1 MIEQRLSLNEY
12 NSKELQASID
22 PFQSSRP
29 QVVDTSYLND
39 REKMLLSDIDH
50 SRLRDVARSKVKQDN
65 TYNLDKVCPIVLAKS
80 SYDEIAQ
87 SQIISTKKTTIKGL
101 EEVKLTKKRLSE
113 SQISNKKVEPTT
125 AYTCTLI

>member
-1 MIEQRLSLNEY
+1 MIEQRLSLNEC

-29 QVVDTSYLND
+29 QVFDTSYLND

-65 TYNLDKVCPIVLAKS
+65 TVNLDKVCPIVLTKS
-80 SYDEIAQ
+80 SYNEIAQ
-87 SQIISTKKTTIKGL
+87 SQIINTKKTTNKGL
-101 EEVKLTKKRLSE
+101 EEVKLTKKRLPE
-113 SQISNKKVEPTT
+113 SQISNKKVEATT